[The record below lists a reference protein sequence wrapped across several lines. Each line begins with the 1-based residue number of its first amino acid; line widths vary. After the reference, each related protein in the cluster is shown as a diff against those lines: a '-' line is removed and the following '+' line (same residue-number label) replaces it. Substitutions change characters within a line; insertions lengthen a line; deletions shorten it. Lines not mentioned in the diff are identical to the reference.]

1 MKTVRTIKSLREN
14 VRGWREF
21 GETVALVP
29 TMGNL
34 HAGHMSLVA
43 RARAEADR
51 VVVTVFVNPTQ
62 FGPGEDYEAYPRTLD
77 GDRRQLTRAGVDV
90 LFAPSVPEMY
100 PLGERGS
107 TVVLV
112 PGLNEMLCGAFRPG
126 HFDGVASVVTRL
138 FVIVQP
144 DTAVF
149 GQKDYQQLLIIRR
162 LQADLHLPVRIIA
175 AETGRDADG
184 LALSSR
190 NQYLDAA
197 GRASAPSIYRTLQGC
212 RDQLVA
218 GNRDYARLEEEGARV
233 LVAGSLRPDYFV
245 IRCASDLGPPSPT
258 DRQLVV
264 LTAVH
269 VGRAR
274 LIDNIIVD
282 LQP

>member
-14 VRGWREF
+14 LRGWREF

-43 RARAEADR
+43 RARAQADR

-107 TVVLV
+107 TVVSV
-112 PGLNEMLCGAFRPG
+112 PGLNAMLCGEFRPG

-138 FVIVQP
+138 FVLVQP
-144 DTAVF
+144 DIAVF
-149 GQKDYQQLLIIRR
+149 GQKDYQQLVIIRR
-162 LQADLHLPVRIIA
+162 LQADLHLPVTIIA
-175 AETGRDADG
+175 AETVRDTDG

-190 NQYLDAA
+190 NQYLDVA
-197 GRASAPSIYRTLQGC
+197 GRASAPAIYQTLLTC

-218 GNRDYARLEEEGARV
+218 GDRDYARLEEEGVRT
-233 LVAGSLRPDYFV
+233 LTGSSLRPDYFV
-245 IRCASDLGPPSPT
+245 VRRASDLGLPSPA

-264 LTAVH
+264 MTAAH

-274 LIDNIIVD
+274 LIDNIMVD
-282 LQP
+282 LQR